1 MNKKHK
7 QANKTGREQRRNFP
21 PSIVQSSSFRIEK
34 RKISRQYC
42 NFFYAER
49 QTLATKESA
58 LICSMTIDKYISI
71 ITRYRDKILMYH
83 ETTNKVVERC
93 FTYAESSLF
102 DSSSFGLA
110 GDGELST
117 PISALRS
124 LMLCSNSF
132 MRLPISSSAMK
143 SRRT

>member
-1 MNKKHK
+1 MNKKHEH
-7 QANKTGREQRRNFP
+7 ANKTVRKQRRNFP
-21 PSIVQSSSFRIEK
+21 PPIDQSSSFRIEK
-34 RKISRQYC
+34 RKISRDC
-42 NFFYAER
+42 NFLYAER

-58 LICSMTIDKYISI
+58 LVCFMTIDKYISI
-71 ITRYRDKILMYH
+71 LTRYRDKILMYH